1 MAPLVC
7 MFFAFFFSFSKNNQH
22 WNIAAPLANTNYFV
36 LLRFRLIGW
45 LKCPTTTNALLYTGT
60 LRWTHL
66 MFSCSH
72 AVRKGQDLRLKQ
84 RTAELRLI
92 TKNNPVMCEYP
103 MFFLLNSSV
112 FHHGF
117 HVITVRHSGCQLFV
131 ELLNSY
137 RARRWDSLIEYEFQ
151 KSSMPFLTVI
161 TL

>member
-1 MAPLVC
+1 
-7 MFFAFFFSFSKNNQH
+7 
-22 WNIAAPLANTNYFV
+22 
-36 LLRFRLIGW
+36 
-45 LKCPTTTNALLYTGT
+45 
-60 LRWTHL
+60 

-72 AVRKGQDLRLKQ
+72 AVREGQDLRLKQ

-112 FHHGF
+112 FHHGC
-117 HVITVRHSGCQLFV
+117 HVTMDVTLFRYSGCQLFV

-151 KSSMPFLTVI
+151 KGSVL
-161 TL
+161 LQ